1 MQTLTSPVKATD
13 WRQAFINNREKTL
26 TQLYTQTYPM
36 VLHYVKQHNG
46 TPEDAQDLLQ
56 DAIILFYEKAV
67 QNKLTL
73 TAAVSTYL
81 MSICK
86 NKWRQELEKRRRQQH
101 QLMEDAVPRWEEP
114 ATEPANSAPNLL
126 QMVAALGSK
135 CQEILISFY
144 YLGQAM
150 PQIAAQHHYRNVHT
164 ATVQKFK
171 CLERLRKSLTA
182 FTINDFR

>member
-1 MQTLTSPVKATD
+1 MQTLTCPVKATN

-26 TQLYTQTYPM
+26 TQIYAETYPM

-56 DAIILFYEKAV
+56 EAIILFYEKV
-67 QNKLTL
+67 VLNKLTL
-73 TAAVSTYL
+73 TASVSTYL

-86 NKWRQELEKRRRQQH
+86 NKWRQELDKRRRQH
-101 QLMEDAVPRWEEP
+101 QLPNEAAPRWEEP
-114 ATEPANSAPNLL
+114 ATEPENPTVILL
-126 QMVAALGSK
+126 SFVNQLGKK
-135 CQEILISFY
+135 CQDILIAFY
-144 YLGQAM
+144 YLGEAM
-150 PQIAAQHHYRNVHT
+150 PRIAAQHQYRNVHT

-171 CLERLRKSLTA
+171 CLERLRKSLAA